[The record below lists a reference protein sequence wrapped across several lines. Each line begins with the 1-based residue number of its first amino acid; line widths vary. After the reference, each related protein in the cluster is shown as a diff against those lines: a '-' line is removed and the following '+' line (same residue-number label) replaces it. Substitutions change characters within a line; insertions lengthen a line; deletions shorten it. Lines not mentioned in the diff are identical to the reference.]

1 MKSTG
6 SMIVTAMFTAVTAV
20 LAQISVPLPSGVPV
34 TLQTFA
40 VALAGVVLGPRLGT
54 LSTFVY
60 ILLGAV
66 GVPVFSGFNGG
77 LGAIVGKTGGFLWG
91 FLFLSSFAGA
101 GTQLRMRA
109 ASGAGRRMV
118 FAGFFPG
125 LIGLFLCHA
134 LGTAQFA
141 FLGNMG
147 FLQAAALVSVPYLVK
162 DVCSLA
168 LAFLLGGQVRRQL
181 YRASFLQRPVHG
193 KKKLR

>member
-1 MKSTG
+1 MGERQTCRIGISVALLAV
-6 SMIVTAMFTAVTAV
+6 SAAVT
-20 LAQISVPLPSGVPV
+20 VPLGPVPL
-34 TLQTFA
+34 TLQTM
-40 VALAGVVLGPRLGT
+40 VLALLPIALGWRTATCSMALY
-54 LSTFVY
+54 L
-60 ILLGAV
+60 LLGAV
-66 GVPVFSGFNGG
+66 GLPVFSGFSGG
-77 LGAIVGKTGGFLWG
+77 LGHLLGPTGGFLWG
-91 FLFLSSFAGA
+91 FLFLSFFAGA
-101 GTQLRMRA
+101 GTQLRVRA
-109 ASGAGRRMV
+109 ASAAGLRTG

-162 DVCSLA
+162 DVCSLV